1 LRTSNRR
8 VICACLLLASF
19 SPPGVAQTAAG
30 EDEAVGQSIN
40 YVFATDLGSG
50 VYEMDG
56 RSLQIYRF
64 TWRRELRAPDEDTA
78 GVRFVL
84 PVTAGFFD
92 FDPVDVIS
100 KGPPTRVD
108 SFSVVPGV
116 EYDYLLAGGWHVTP
130 YARGGLSFA
139 SNSVG
144 GILYGA
150 GVRLERRA
158 EFHGWDQFLRS
169 ELAYAGV
176 EYRHDV
182 PGDHFLRLRH
192 GVDITRPFGR
202 GWRGRRVELG
212 LYAVFD
218 LIADPPTA
226 PVANAREVPIQAE
239 FGFTLASRPRV
250 KIWKFDAPRLGFS
263 YRLAGE
269 LSGWRLVIGVPF

>member
-1 LRTSNRR
+1 LRTSIRR
-8 VICACLLLASF
+8 AVCAYVLLASF
-19 SPPGVAQTAAG
+19 SSPGVAQTPAE

-50 VYEMDG
+50 LYEMDG

-92 FDPVDVIS
+92 F
-100 KGPPTRVD
+100 
-108 SFSVVPGV
+108 SVVPGV

-130 YARGGLSFA
+130 YARAGLSFA

-182 PGDHFLRLRH
+182 AGDHFLRLRH
-192 GVDITRPFGR
+192 GADITRPFGR
-202 GWRGRRVELG
+202 AWRGRRVELG

-239 FGFTLASRPRV
+239 FGVTLASRPRL
-250 KIWKFDAPRLGFS
+250 KIWKLDAPRLGLG

-269 LSGWRLVIGVPF
+269 LSGWRVVIGVPF